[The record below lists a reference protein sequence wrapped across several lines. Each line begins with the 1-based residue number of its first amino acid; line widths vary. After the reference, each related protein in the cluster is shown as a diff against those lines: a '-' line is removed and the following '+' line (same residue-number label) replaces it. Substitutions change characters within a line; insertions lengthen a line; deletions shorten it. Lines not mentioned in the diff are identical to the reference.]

1 MKGTLKR
8 IAVLLADGFEEV
20 EAITPVDFLR
30 RAGVEVSMVGVTG
43 GLAAG
48 GFVTGGHDIRVGF
61 DMGIGQV
68 TDEYISSLDGVLV
81 PGGTKGAENIA
92 ADDRAMELIRHCLDT
107 GKLVAALCAAPGVVL
122 GANDLLTGRRFTC
135 YPGFETRVKDGEF
148 SEDRVVVDG
157 NLITSRGPG
166 TAAEFA
172 LAIIRYLA
180 GEEVSSDLHRQ
191 TLQPV

>member
-20 EAITPVDFLR
+20 EAITPIDFLR
-30 RAGVEVSMVGVTG
+30 RAGVEVFIVGVTG
-43 GLAAG
+43 GL
-48 GFVTGGHDIRVGF
+48 VTGGHNIHVGS
-61 DMGIGQV
+61 DTGIDQV
-68 TDEYISSLDGVLV
+68 TEEFISSLDGVLV
-81 PGGTKGAENIA
+81 PGGTGGAENIA
-92 ADDRAMELIRHCLDT
+92 ANDRAMGLIRHCLDT

-122 GANDLLTGRRFTC
+122 GANGLLAGRRFTC
-135 YPGFETRVKDGEF
+135 YPGFETRVNGGEF

-172 LAIIRYLA
+172 LAIIRYLV
-180 GEEVSSDLHRQ
+180 GEKAESDLHRQ
-191 TLQPV
+191 TLQPA